1 MADLYG
7 QISMNTM
14 RILMVSLALAVAG
27 CGEKGGTSQVA
38 AKVNSSE
45 ITVSQISNELTK
57 LPPVPQDKVGEARRA
72 ILGKLVEQQLFIQ
85 QAVSD
90 KLDRTPRVVEDIDAA
105 KRAILARAYLE
116 KIASGVTQPT
126 DEDARKYYDSNPAL
140 FAQRRVFSVQEY
152 EIVPQ
157 KGLSELLK
165 ADIAKGDSF
174 DVIGNELKAKNAKY
188 AARTGLIVPEQAPL
202 ELLPKLAAIQD
213 GQTGVIESPKSIS
226 VVHVVSSKSEPVE
239 FKTAS
244 NAIKQYM
251 MNQRVRE
258 AIDSE
263 LNRLKKEAKVEYLG
277 QFAKAAPVEIPGPAS
292 DKGSGQPS
300 GSDIANGVAGLK

>member
-1 MADLYG
+1 M
-7 QISMNTM
+7 MNKNSFPRT
-14 RILMVSLALAVAG
+14 RTGIAIVSAAMIIAG

-38 AKVNSSE
+38 AKVNSAE

-57 LPPVPQDKVGEARRA
+57 LPPVPQDKAGEARRA
-72 ILGKLVEQQLFIQ
+72 VLGKLVEQQLFIQ

-90 KLDRTPRVVEDIDAA
+90 KLDRTPKVVEDIDAA

-126 DEDARKYYDSNPAL
+126 DEDARKYYDGNPAL
-140 FAQRRVFSVQEY
+140 FSQRRIYSVQEY
-152 EIVPQ
+152 EIVPEE
-157 KGLSELLK
+157 GLAEFLK
-165 ADIAKGDSF
+165 ASLAKGESLDG
-174 DVIGNELKAKNAKY
+174 IGKDLKAKGTKFSE
-188 AARTGLIVPEQAPL
+188 RSGLIVPEQAPL

-226 VVHVVSSKSEPVE
+226 VVHVVSSKLQPVE

-244 NAIKQYM
+244 NAIKQFM
-251 MNQRVRE
+251 MNKRVKE

-263 LNRLKKEAKVEYLG
+263 VGRLKAQAKIEYLG
-277 QFAKAAPVEIPGPAS
+277 QFAKADSVRPEVPKPVS
-292 DKGSGQPS
+292 HVDQPT
-300 GSDIANGVAGLK
+300 GADIANGVAGLK